1 MSNYFDSLT
10 SEERDEIRSRKPKM
24 SNREKTLKRIKEII
38 ADLEQIQSNIYTVI
52 RDDKSDLNNIEVCAI
67 DETAF
72 DLSTVIYKLE
82 NI

>member
-10 SEERDEIRSRKPKM
+10 SEERDEIRSRKEKM